1 MMGVGIEYFNTGEFQ
16 KNIVFKCQKKKK
28 LQLGLFTTENSDQYI
43 EPKFFSDFIFEIEN
57 DHNTI

>member
-16 KNIVFKCQKKKK
+16 NNIVFKCQKKK
-28 LQLGLFTTENSDQYI
+28 LQLGLFTTKNSDQYI